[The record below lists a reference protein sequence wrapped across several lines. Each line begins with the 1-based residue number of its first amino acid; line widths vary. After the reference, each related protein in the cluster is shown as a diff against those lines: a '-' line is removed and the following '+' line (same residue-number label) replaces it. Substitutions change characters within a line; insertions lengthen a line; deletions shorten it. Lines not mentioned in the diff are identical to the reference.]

1 MFQINQYHIFGF
13 YLVSSISFFMYVYW
27 NIHRNILKQVQNEQ
41 KTMTSQDYLQT
52 TRDNFVKCYE
62 KDEYN
67 QNIQPEF
74 YDKEQYNETI
84 VQKDNSLD
92 STWKTRILVENT
104 PQGSVIMFY
113 NAYKQGFSY
122 YSDSNITYPYLNAV
136 AMKYVSQ
143 FYCRDFF
150 IDDSIIPKDH
160 SSPFLHIHE
169 IEKDQKTSSKPKI
182 DVNKGPFAKLK
193 KYSKPKPKMIIP
205 NKKEENTQTHIKNKF
220 VYLGKIYKFSPLQ
233 KVKNET
239 QTIERKEP
247 IAMNYSSFKQWHNPE
262 KFDLIAT

>member
-1 MFQINQYHIFGF
+1 MFPINQYHIFGF
-13 YLVSSISFFMYVYW
+13 SVVSSVSFFIYIYW
-27 NIHRNILKQVQNEQ
+27 NIYSNLLKQENEE
-41 KTMTSQDYLQT
+41 KDHIPPPDYLQIT
-52 TRDNFVKCYE
+52 KDNFVKCYE
-62 KDEYN
+62 KEIFN
-67 QNIQPEF
+67 QNIQSEF

-84 VQKDNSLD
+84 TRKDNLLD
-92 STWKTRILVENT
+92 SSWKSRILFENT
-104 PQGSVIMFY
+104 PQGLVIMFY
-113 NAYKQGFSY
+113 NAYKQGFAY
-122 YSDSNITYPYLNAV
+122 YSDTNISYSYLNAV
-136 AMKYVSQ
+136 AMKYVAR

-150 IDDSIIPKDH
+150 IDDSIIPKDY

-169 IEKDQKTSSKPKI
+169 IEKDEKSNKSKI
-182 DVNKGPFAKLK
+182 DVKKGPFAKLK
-193 KYSKPKPKMIIP
+193 NYSKPKPKIIQP
-205 NKKEENTQTHIKNKF
+205 IKNEQNIQTHIKNKF

>member
-1 MFQINQYHIFGF
+1 MFPINQYHILG
-13 YLVSSISFFMYVYW
+13 VSVISSISFFIYVYW
-27 NIHRNILKQVQNEQ
+27 NIYINLLKQENEERDHIPPP
-41 KTMTSQDYLQT
+41 DYLQT

-62 KDEYN
+62 KDKYN
-67 QNIQPEF
+67 QNIQSEF
-74 YDKEQYNETI
+74 YNKEQYNETI
-84 VQKDNSLD
+84 IQKDNLLD
-92 STWKTRILVENT
+92 SSWKSRILFENT
-104 PQGSVIMFY
+104 PQGLVIMFY

-169 IEKDQKTSSKPKI
+169 IEKDEKSNKPKI
-182 DVNKGPFAKLK
+182 DVKKGPFAKLK
-193 KYSKPKPKMIIP
+193 NYNKPKPKVIVPI
-205 NKKEENTQTHIKNKF
+205 KKEENIPTHIKNKF

>member
-13 YLVSSISFFMYVYW
+13 SIVSGVSFCMYVYW
-27 NIHRNILKQVQNEQ
+27 NIYNNLLKQEKNM
-41 KTMTSQDYLQT
+41 KPLLPPPPDYLQIMK
-52 TRDNFVKCYE
+52 DKFVQCYE
-62 KDEYN
+62 KEGFN

-84 VQKDNSLD
+84 IRKDNLLD
-92 STWKTRILVENT
+92 SSWKSRILFENT
-104 PQGSVIMFY
+104 PQGLVIMLY
-113 NAYKQGFSY
+113 DAYKQGFAY
-122 YSDSNITYPYLNAV
+122 YSNNNITYPYLNAV

-150 IDDSIIPKDH
+150 IDDSIIPKEH

-169 IEKDQKTSSKPKI
+169 IDKNEKSTKQKI

-193 KYSKPKPKMIIP
+193 TYNKPKPKLIEP
-205 NKKEENTQTHIKNKF
+205 VKTENTPTHIKNKF

-233 KVKNET
+233 KIKNEN
-239 QTIERKEP
+239 QRAEKKEP
-247 IAMNYSSFKQWHNPE
+247 IAMNYSNFKKWHNPE
-262 KFDLIAT
+262 KFDLVAT